1 MRAATTDE
9 HASYKGLPNHASVR
23 HSRGKYVE
31 GDVQTNGIES
41 HWSML
46 SQGING
52 STAQQV

>member
-31 GDVQTNGIES
+31 GDVHTNGIES

-46 SQGING
+46 RQGING
-52 STAQQV
+52 RTDQ